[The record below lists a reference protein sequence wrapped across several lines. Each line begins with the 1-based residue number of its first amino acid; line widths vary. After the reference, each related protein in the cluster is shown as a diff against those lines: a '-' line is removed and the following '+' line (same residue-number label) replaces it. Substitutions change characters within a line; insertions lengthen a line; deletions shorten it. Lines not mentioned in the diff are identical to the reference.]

1 MVRIG
6 TSVLPSY
13 GMTECM
19 PISCPPVDYQLD
31 RPGTSGRAVGP
42 ELSIRQ
48 DEALST
54 LSPQGEIGR
63 ICVRGPPVFRG
74 YLDLTLGDSAAPTS
88 PLGSEGWFDTGDLG
102 YMDADGYLYITGRSK
117 EVINR

>member
-1 MVRIG
+1 
-6 TSVLPSY
+6 
-13 GMTECM
+13 
-19 PISCPPVDYQLD
+19 
-31 RPGTSGRAVGP
+31 
-42 ELSIRQ
+42 
-48 DEALST
+48 
-54 LSPQGEIGR
+54 
-63 ICVRGPPVFRG
+63 VFRG